1 MFKILLSSYSFA
13 PEHGSES
20 ELGWRFVES
29 LKEECEIVVFVWSAY
44 KEFFDDCLLK
54 KLSDEGVEVE
64 FVGFNGVLGKVLAT
78 SAFERVS
85 YILWQRRLPRWVR
98 EKYDPSEFDLVHH
111 VSWASFSTPTSL
123 WRLNRP
129 LVIGPVGGGET
140 VSPGLLS
147 GLPLLSKV
155 YERIRGWRILLK
167 CWDRELGRSLGAA
180 NLVWAA
186 NPETAQRCQV
196 ISKRDNIEVR
206 TQVSISNDLPAKG
219 SKPKR
224 FVVMT
229 VARLVPLKRTD
240 LILRAFLEAEG
251 LEGELRIV
259 GDGPELE
266 KLKALAEKG
275 ARAARK
281 VTFCGWM
288 SREEVANELKQASVF
303 AFSSLHD
310 SASFAVLEALS
321 HGLPV
326 VVLGSGGPSYL
337 IRDGA
342 GLVVSAETCGEA
354 VKGFSDCFERLY
366 HEPELVADLSEK
378 ARSRALSLTRH
389 VAKETVLKAYDEI
402 MRKERQ
408 VVDLNSGSQKEE
420 RV

>member
-1 MFKILLSSYSFA
+1 M
-13 PEHGSES
+13 
-20 ELGWRFVES
+20 
-29 LKEECEIVVFVWSAY
+29 
-44 KEFFDDCLLK
+44 
-54 KLSDEGVEVE
+54 
-64 FVGFNGVLGKVLAT
+64 
-78 SAFERVS
+78 
-85 YILWQRRLPRWVR
+85 
-98 EKYDPSEFDLVHH
+98 
-111 VSWASFSTPTSL
+111 
-123 WRLNRP
+123 
-129 LVIGPVGGGET
+129 
-140 VSPGLLS
+140 
-147 GLPLLSKV
+147 
-155 YERIRGWRILLK
+155 
-167 CWDRELGRSLGAA
+167 
-180 NLVWAA
+180 
-186 NPETAQRCQV
+186 
-196 ISKRDNIEVR
+196 
-206 TQVSISNDLPAKG
+206 
-219 SKPKR
+219 
-224 FVVMT
+224 
-229 VARLVPLKRTD
+229 
-240 LILRAFLEAEG
+240 
-251 LEGELRIV
+251 
-259 GDGPELE
+259 
-266 KLKALAEKG
+266 
-275 ARAARK
+275 
-281 VTFCGWM
+281 TFCGWM